1 MFFIPFIFIRISFS
15 HFFPPPT
22 PLFSSIF
29 GNFNWLDLFYNLLN
43 IIFEVLLYSYEF
55 FEKSFGEKDREHLNW
70 MNALH
75 FTMLQISPILSIV
88 KLWNHYYL
96 NMMELYKWYVIY
108 MYMLQGR
115 RYNISMMVLRVLCVS
130 SVDLFGN
137 EIKDD
142 SNLRFAVLEVIL
154 KIMSVWI

>member
-1 MFFIPFIFIRISFS
+1 
-15 HFFPPPT
+15 
-22 PLFSSIF
+22 
-29 GNFNWLDLFYNLLN
+29 
-43 IIFEVLLYSYEF
+43 
-55 FEKSFGEKDREHLNW
+55 